1 MDITPPPP
9 VAPTTPT
16 HREFLA
22 QRVQRVKP
30 SGIRRFFDIAATMHD
45 VISMSI
51 GEPDFVTPR
60 HICEAAI
67 ASINAGETHYTSNYG
82 TVALREAIA
91 EHLQTRYGLTYHPAD
106 EIVATVGVSEALDA
120 ALRAVVDIG
129 EEVLVPDPGYVAY
142 EAGIIFAGG
151 VPVPVPTRAANGFE
165 PLAADFASRVTPRT
179 KAILIGSPNNPTG
192 SVISRTQLAGIAKVA
207 QEHDLVVISDE
218 IYSRLVY
225 GVDHISIASLP
236 GMWERTITLNGFSKA
251 YAMTGWRIGYA
262 AAPRHILEA
271 MLKIHQYTILC
282 APTDAQAA
290 ALQALHH
297 GEADVVAMVT
307 EYDRRRQLL
316 VDGFNRMGLACHVPR
331 GAFYAFPDITS
342 TGMTAAEFTEALIK
356 EERVAVVPGD
366 AFGEAGAGFIRC
378 AYCVAYDQL
387 EEALTR
393 IERFVTRHRG

>member
-1 MDITPPPP
+1 MDMTT
-9 VAPTTPT
+9 APAKAAAS

-30 SGIRRFFDIAATMHD
+30 SGIRRFFDIAATMKD
-45 VISMSI
+45 VISLGV
-51 GEPDFVTPR
+51 GEPDFTTPR

-91 EHLQTRYGLTYHPAD
+91 QELATRYGLTYDPAD
-106 EIVATVGVSEALDA
+106 EIMATVGVSEALDD

-129 EEVLVPDPGYVAY
+129 DEVLVPDPGYVAY
-142 EAGIIFAGG
+142 EAGIILAGG
-151 VPVPVPTRAANGFE
+151 VVIPVPTSAANGFE
-165 PLAADFASRVTPRT
+165 PMAADFANRITSRT

-192 SVISRTQLAGIAKVA
+192 AVISRTQLEAIAQIA

-225 GVDHISIASLP
+225 GAEHHSIAALP

-262 AAPRHILEA
+262 AAPPHILEA
-271 MLKIHQYTILC
+271 MLKVHQYAIMC

-290 ALQALHH
+290 ALEALRH
-297 GEADVVAMVT
+297 GEADVQAMVA
-307 EYDRRRQLL
+307 EYQRRRLL
-316 VDGFNRMGLACHVPR
+316 MMAGFNRMGLPCHEPH
-331 GAFYAFPDITS
+331 GAFYVFPDITS
-342 TGMTAAEFTEALIK
+342 TGLTADEFTEKLLS
-356 EERVAVVPGD
+356 EEHVAVVPGD
-366 AFGEAGAGFIRC
+366 AFGAAGAGYVRC
-378 AYCVAYDQL
+378 AYATAYEKL

-393 IERFVTRHRG
+393 IERFVARQRG